1 MPDQPPSQPPPSGT
15 PPTPPVLPGAI
26 PPAPPPG
33 ETAPMEDLR
42 REAAEARS
50 RIRELESQVA
60 VSADAGKSELERAT
74 ARAERAEK
82 KLGTLEVTVL
92 RQGVAADK
100 SVPLELLPSAAEN
113 RAELE
118 AYADKLVAWGKGLVD
133 AAVATA
139 RPTRSGVLDVGRGT
153 PLSDKADMNDFIR
166 QGFTK

>member
-1 MPDQPPSQPPPSGT
+1 MPEPNPSPNPSPPPN
-15 PPTPPVLPGAI
+15 
-26 PPAPPPG
+26 PPAPPP
-33 ETAPMEDLR
+33 APATGDPPPAADTPEMRALR
-42 REAAEARS
+42 REATEARL

-153 PLSDKADMNDFIR
+153 PVSDKADMNDFIR